1 MIGRFVLGT
10 HVIPVHFTNKTNKK
24 QSNINNQIKMSR
36 QNVEEKLYEN
46 VKQNAKSQSAII
58 EHLAKMSMQEAN
70 LATESE

>member
-1 MIGRFVLGT
+1 
-10 HVIPVHFTNKTNKK
+10 
-24 QSNINNQIKMSR
+24 MSR

-70 LATESE
+70 LATES